1 MASSA
6 ASTNRLPAHL
16 RLDTTPLAA
25 PDAVVQ
31 GERWRFTVLT
41 DRLIRMEYS
50 SAGEFEDRASQFAI
64 NRDFTTPEFRVV
76 RDGDHV
82 TILTEHLQLS
92 YDGQPFSP
100 SGLSVTLTGNLSAH
114 DSTWRYSVASRR
126 PLGGTA
132 RTLDDADGAVE
143 LEPGVISRDGY
154 AVVDDSATLLLED
167 DGWFSPRTKAAVGDP
182 VTQDLYFF
190 GYGHDYRGAITD
202 FYRLSGA
209 TPLIP
214 RFALGNWWSRY
225 YPYTQSEYIALME
238 RFAAKGMPFSVAVVD
253 MDWHNVDVDPR
264 YGSGWTGYTWNTDL
278 FPDPDA
284 FATWLHNHGLRL
296 TLNVHPADGVQGH
309 EDAYQEM
316 AAAMGVDAS
325 AGDPIVFD
333 VTDPQFVRAYFSV
346 LHHPLE
352 SRGVDFWW
360 VDWQSGSH
368 SRIEGLDPLWVL
380 NHLHFLDNGRPDR
393 GDTNTRPLTF
403 SRYAGPGSHRY
414 PVGFSGDTVVSWD
427 SLRFQPYF
435 TATATNIGYGWWS
448 HDIGGHLGG
457 SRDNDLAVRWTQ
469 FGVFSPIMRL
479 HSSSGQFNGKEPWR
493 YSPEAQQIMSEFLRL
508 RHRLVPYLHT
518 ANHASAA
525 GGLPL
530 VVPMYYNHPERPEAY
545 SVPNQYMYGTELL
558 VSPITDPLDPR
569 LGVARTRAWL
579 PDGLWVDFFT
589 GLVYRGGRT
598 AYLHRTAKHFPVLAR
613 AGAVIPLTA
622 PQSYPPSPPPSPS
635 PPQSSP
641 PSSPPSSVPSSHN
654 SLQVDV
660 AANPAELEL
669 QVFAGADGHFDLVE
683 DDGGLRTATTPL
695 VLNWSASE
703 FEVRPALGDPDVLP
717 PSRALT
723 ITFFAFDDPGEVEV
737 WLGGRRVSSDVT
749 VDSATNSVRV
759 VVDAVSPREQ
769 LRVRFAGGMRLGDN
783 HVDAR
788 VIDVVTHAQ
797 IEFDQMQ
804 AVRDIVTADVPAALM
819 ASQLEALDLP
829 PLLYG
834 TLLEL
839 IAANPG

>member
-6 ASTNRLPAHL
+6 ASTTPDRLPPHL

-41 DRLIRMEYS
+41 DRLIRMEYN
-50 SAGEFEDRASQFAI
+50 SAGEFEDRASQFAV
-64 NRDFTTPEFRVV
+64 NRSFPTPEFRVV

-100 SGLSVTLTGNLSAH
+100 NGLSVTLTGNLSAH

-132 RTLDDADGAVE
+132 RTLDDADGPVE
-143 LEPGVISRDGY
+143 LEAGVISRDGY
-154 AVVDDSATLLLED
+154 AVVDDSSTLLLED
-167 DGWFSPRTKAAVGDP
+167 DGWFSPRTKT
-182 VTQDLYFF
+182 VTSDTPTQPTTRQDLYFF

-225 YPYTQSEYIALME
+225 YPYTQAEYIALME
-238 RFAAKGMPFSVAVVD
+238 RFAAEGMPFSVAVVD

-264 YGSGWTGYTWNTDL
+264 YGSGWTGYTWNTEL

-284 FATWLHNHGLRL
+284 FASWLHNHGLRL

-309 EDAYQEM
+309 EDAYREM
-316 AAAMGVDAS
+316 AAAMGVDAG

-352 SRGVDFWW
+352 ARGVDFWW

-380 NHLHFLDNGRPDR
+380 NHLHFLDNGRPDNDR
-393 GDTNTRPLTF
+393 PDGGIDPGRARTRPLTF

-414 PVGFSGDTVVSWD
+414 PVGFSGDTVVTWD

-457 SRDNDLAVRWTQ
+457 SRDDDLAVRWTQ

-479 HSSSGQFNGKEPWR
+479 HSSSGRFNGKEPWR
-493 YSPEAQQIMSEFLRL
+493 FGPDAAAVMAEFLRL

-518 ANHASAA
+518 ANHAAAA

-530 VVPMYYNHPERPEAY
+530 AVPMYYDHPETAEAY
-545 SVPNQYMYGTELL
+545 AVPNQYMFGPDLL
-558 VSPITDPLDPR
+558 VSPITDPLDAR
-569 LGVARTRAWL
+569 LRLARTKAWL
-579 PDGLWVDFFT
+579 PAGTWIDFFT
-589 GLVYRGGRT
+589 GLIYRGDRT
-598 AYLHRTAKHFPVLAR
+598 VYLHRTADHIPVLAR
-613 AGAVIPLTA
+613 AGAIIPLTA
-622 PQSYPPSPPPSPS
+622 HPHPSHA
-635 PPQSSP
+635 
-641 PSSPPSSVPSSHN
+641 VP
-654 SLQVDV
+654 DV
-660 AANPAELEL
+660 PLAVEL
-669 QVFAGADGHFDLVE
+669 QVFAGAEGHAELVE
-683 DDGGLRTATTPL
+683 DDGGSRAASIPLHLNWDAHEFVMAPATGDGTILPAARSITAT
-695 VLNWSASE
+695 
-703 FEVRPALGDPDVLP
+703 FIG
-717 PSRALT
+717 
-723 ITFFAFDDPGEVEV
+723 FAHPGEVEV
-737 WLGGRRVSSDVT
+737 WLSGQRVHPPVVVSSGSSASAGTGTGTGTTDTVT
-749 VDSATNSVRV
+749 VRV
-759 VVDAVSPREQ
+759 EGVSPSDE
-769 LRVRFAGGMRLGDN
+769 LRVRFTGGMHLGDN
-783 HVDAR
+783 HVAAR
-788 VIDVVTHAQ
+788 VTAIVESAQ
-797 IEFDQMQ
+797 IEFAHMH
-804 AVRDIVTADVPAALM
+804 AISDIVSADAPGAVM
-819 ASQLEALDLP
+819 ASQLQALDLD
-829 PLLYG
+829 PLLFG
-834 TLLEL
+834 TLLEV
-839 IAANPG
+839 IGANPR